1 MGLALYNTATRR
13 KEPFRPLDPRHVRM
27 YVCGPTVYDY
37 AHIGNART
45 FVAFDLL
52 NRVLRHQFER
62 VTCVRNITDVD
73 DKIITAAKETGETIE
88 QVTERT
94 RRAFHEDMEALG
106 LLHPDIEPR
115 ATGHITE
122 MITMIGT
129 LMDKDHAYEAEGHVL
144 FAVAS
149 HESYGSLSR
158 RDREDMIAGARVEV
172 APYKRDP
179 CDFVLWKLSTPEQ
192 PGWDSPWGR
201 GRPGWHI
208 ECSAMSEKYLD
219 VPFDIHGGGLDLTF
233 PHHENELA
241 QSTCAHDGGEFVKT
255 WVHSGFVTVGGEK
268 MSKSLGNFKT
278 VRELLADHP
287 GEAIRLALLSTQ
299 YRQPFDWT
307 DDGVRQAKTTLDR
320 WYRAVGDTPPADTL
334 PAGVMVAL
342 DDDLNTALTISEM
355 HALAD
360 RALAGDKG
368 AAANLRAVANLM
380 GLLEGDAGSW
390 FKGAAG
396 DGDTARIEA
405 RIGERAAARRLRDY
419 AEADRI
425 RDELK
430 EQGIELEDRPDG
442 TTDWR
447 KAG

>member
-1 MGLALYNTATRR
+1 MGLALYNTATRQ
-13 KEPFRPLDPRHVRM
+13 KELIRPLDPDHVRM

-45 FVAFDLL
+45 FVVFDLL
-52 NRVLRHQFER
+52 NRLLRHEFAR

-73 DKIITAAKETGETIE
+73 DKIITAAHETGESIE

-94 RRAFHEDMEALG
+94 AKAFHDDMEALG
-106 LLHPDIEPR
+106 VLAPDIEPR
-115 ATGHITE
+115 ATDHIVEMVE
-122 MITMIGT
+122 MIET
-129 LMDKDHAYEAEGHVL
+129 LIAKEHAYEADGHVL

-149 HESYGSLSR
+149 DDSYGSLSR
-158 RDREDMIAGARVEV
+158 RKRDDMIAGARVEV
-172 APYKRDP
+172 APYKQDP
-179 CDFVLWKLSTPEQ
+179 CDFVLWKPSTAEQ

-255 WVHSGFVTVGGEK
+255 WVHSGFVTVEGEK

-278 VRELLADHP
+278 ARDLLSDFP
-287 GEAIRLALLSTQ
+287 GEAIRLALLSTH

-307 DDGVRQAKTTLDR
+307 DDGVRQAKSVLDR
-320 WYRAVGDTPPADTL
+320 WYRAVGDELPEKTPP
-334 PAGVMVAL
+334 PSVMAAL
-342 DDDLNTALTISEM
+342 DDDINTALAISEM
-355 HALAD
+355 HALVD
-360 RALAGDKG
+360 QALAGDY
-368 AAANLRAVANLM
+368 AAAAGLKAAANLM
-380 GLLEGDAGSW
+380 GLLNDDAEVW
-390 FKGAAG
+390 FKGAAL
-396 DGDTARIEA
+396 DGDVMQIETRIADRAES
-405 RIGERAAARRLRDY
+405 RERRNF

-430 EQGIELEDRPDG
+430 AEGIELEDRPDG

-447 KAG
+447 KID

>member
-52 NRVLRHQFER
+52 NRVLRRRFER
-62 VTCVRNITDVD
+62 VTCVRNITDVE
-73 DKIITAAKETGETIE
+73 DKIIAAARETGETIE

-94 RRAFHEDMEALG
+94 GRAFHEDMEALG
-106 LLHPDIEPR
+106 LLPPDVEPR
-115 ATGHITE
+115 ATDHVPE
-122 MITMIGT
+122 MIAMIET
-129 LMDKDHAYEAEGHVL
+129 LIGKGHAYEAEGHVL
-144 FAVAS
+144 FAVS
-149 HESYGSLSR
+149 SDGSYGSLSR

-179 CDFVLWKLSTPEQ
+179 CDFVLWKPSTPEQ
-192 PGWDSPWGR
+192 PGWDGPWGR

-219 VPFDIHGGGLDLTF
+219 VPFDIHGGGLDLVF

-241 QSTCAHDGGEFVKT
+241 QSACAHDGGEFVKT
-255 WVHSGFVTVGGEK
+255 WVHSGFVTVGGRK
-268 MSKSLGNFKT
+268 MSKSLGNFRT
-278 VRELLADHP
+278 AREVLADHP
-287 GEAIRLALLSTQ
+287 GEAVRLALLSTH

-307 DDGVRQAKTTLDR
+307 DDGVRRARAALDR
-320 WYRAVGDTPPADTL
+320 WYRAAGDAPPAGDA
-334 PAGVMVAL
+334 PAGVTEAL
-342 DDDLNTALTISEM
+342 DDDLNAALAVSEM

-360 RALAGDKG
+360 RALAGDGG
-368 AAANLRAVANLM
+368 AAGALRAAGNLM

-390 FKGAAG
+390 FRGAEG
-396 DGDTARIEA
+396 DGGGASVEA
-405 RIGERAAARRLRDY
+405 RIAERSVARRRRDFT
-419 AEADRI
+419 AADRI
-425 RDELK
+425 RDELR
-430 EQGIELEDRPDG
+430 ERGIELEDRPDG
-442 TTDWR
+442 TTGWR
-447 KAG
+447 RAG